1 VTPGRDPTVPV
12 RRARLIDECL
22 DKVEE
27 LVDRSNGQVRT
38 DVVHRRLVAMG
49 CGGDERTTRRAVA
62 ECKQAWRD
70 GHRRRYRPWVPEPGM
85 WCQWDWGE
93 GPRVGGRR
101 TSLFCAWLAWSRFR
115 VVIPTWDRTL
125 GTLIACLDATLGR
138 LGGADLSVDR
148 Q

>member
-1 VTPGRDPTVPV
+1 MWCTAVWWRWGVVVTSGPPAV
-12 RRARLIDECL
+12 RW
-22 DKVEE
+22 
-27 LVDRSNGQVRT
+27 RSAS
-38 DVVHRRLVAMG
+38 RR
-49 CGGDERTTRRAVA
+49 GGT
-62 ECKQAWRD
+62 

-125 GTLIACLDATLGR
+125 GTLIACLDATLRR